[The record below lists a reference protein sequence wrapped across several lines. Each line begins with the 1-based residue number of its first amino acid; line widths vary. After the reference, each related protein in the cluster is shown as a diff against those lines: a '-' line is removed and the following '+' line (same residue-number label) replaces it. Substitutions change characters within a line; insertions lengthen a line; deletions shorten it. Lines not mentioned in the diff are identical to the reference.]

1 MSFYLLNH
9 RLHFEIIY
17 AKFLNFKSLGVAIG
31 LHLVFTLVK
40 EKNLFAANDQNRR
53 FNRLVD
59 PHIKFLYNMALKYT
73 GNRYDAEDIVQEAL
87 FIALENLNSLRDDT
101 KCKSWLFSILRS
113 VFLKELRKN
122 AKKLQFEFDKKEDYL
137 TSLGKAAESVDVQRV
152 LEKKIDEARIQSLLN
167 RLPEKYKSPIFLYF
181 VEDLSYKEIAEYL
194 EVPVG
199 TVMSRLSRAKDFFKK
214 TMLRYIRKEC
224 ST

>member
-152 LEKKIDEARIQSLLN
+152 LEKKIDEARI
-167 RLPEKYKSPIFLYF
+167 
-181 VEDLSYKEIAEYL
+181 
-194 EVPVG
+194 
-199 TVMSRLSRAKDFFKK
+199 
-214 TMLRYIRKEC
+214 
-224 ST
+224 